1 LGAWL
6 EIGVL
11 LALTGFVAVAMGLLV
26 SALADTE
33 DQATSVIPLVLIPQL
48 LFAGA
53 IVAVAR
59 MNDVMAVLSIGA
71 FSRWSLAGTGSAVDV
86 DARLA
91 ADETAARTTGHAADF
106 FALGLIPAVLVLLA
120 FLAVFLVATAVLLG
134 PQRR

>member
-1 LGAWL
+1 VQTTLLAAVVLGVHPLNEPVGSWL
-6 EIGVL
+6 EVGVV
-11 LALTGFVAVAMGLLV
+11 LALTGSWSWSWPWPWACW
-26 SALADTE
+26 SPRWRTPR
-33 DQATSVIPLVLIPQL
+33 TRPRVIPLVLIPQL

-71 FSRWSLAGTGSAVDV
+71 FSRWSLAGAGSAVDV

-106 FALGLIPAVLVLLA
+106 FAPG
-120 FLAVFLVATAVLLG
+120 
-134 PQRR
+134 